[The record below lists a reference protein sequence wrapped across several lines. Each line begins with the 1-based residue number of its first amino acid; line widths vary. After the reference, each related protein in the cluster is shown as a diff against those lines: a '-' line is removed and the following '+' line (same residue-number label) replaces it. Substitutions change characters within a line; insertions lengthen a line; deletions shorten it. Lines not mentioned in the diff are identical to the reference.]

1 MEMACIAPSETSS
14 LREYAWYPSANTNTT
29 AASEGSI
36 GTGLG
41 ALPSSRGDPGRAGEG
56 RESREW

>member
-1 MEMACIAPSETSS
+1 MEVVCIAP
-14 LREYAWYPSANTNTT
+14 LRDLLPQRVRLVPSADTSTT

-41 ALPSSRGDPGRAGEG
+41 ALPSSRGDPGRAGE
-56 RESREW
+56 SRETWEW